1 MMANLTIDTDIFVGQ
16 TEMMKVRRH
25 MFEHNEFDDELDD
38 LENLLRESN
47 RKECPQEDGESEE
60 DYVDRIEDE
69 CNDTIRFM
77 RVDKES
83 TLWYALNAWF
93 NSRNEK
99 MADVIRGY
107 VEDGSYFYYITGIG
121 YDTVSSD
128 LLGGEADGK
137 LKHEFLEFINN

>member
-1 MMANLTIDTDIFVGQ
+1 MANLTINSDIFVGQ
-16 TEMMKVRRH
+16 TEMMEVRRH
-25 MFEHNEFDDELDD
+25 MLEHNEFDDELDD

-47 RKECPQEDGESEE
+47 LKDCPREDDESEE
-60 DYVDRIEDE
+60 AYEDRIDE
-69 CNDTIRFM
+69 ECDFTFCFM

-93 NSRNEK
+93 KSRNEK
-99 MADVIRGY
+99 MEDVIRGY
-107 VEDGSYFYYITGIG
+107 VEDDNYFYYMTGIG
-121 YDTVSSD
+121 YDTISSD